1 MSARKLVIL
10 ILLAGVCGA
19 AYYWFAQGTG
29 EALPADPDLSPPLIY
44 PSSSPTRSPEPS
56 TDQNTDQNT
65 NVTSQQR
72 TQNTAAVT
80 EKLPAADLHIGA
92 KAGWWDALDPA
103 TDAILLA
110 LHARD
115 LNQRE
120 IYLQQ
125 GLQQD
130 PFNPVLN
137 MALLEHC
144 IAQIGSTLCDTQALE
159 TLLTLES
166 ENGLTAD
173 FAAIQAYQNGD
184 YQASLAALE
193 KAAKSSV
200 TDTYEW
206 RLMDMVAEV
215 LTREE
220 RPLDNQFMIDVMRE
234 AESRSSVRMGALFQM
249 CQDQRTD
256 SVWQSACARR
266 GYALSENANSLGQ
279 QDFGLGL
286 AMSIAD
292 DPESLYRSLLQERNA
307 RLAHT
312 SEIVQRF
319 DAEVLENSDWR
330 MSAAQWRSFLDIFA
344 REGQVAAY
352 QFMLHNTA
360 N

>member
-29 EALPADPDLSPPLIY
+29 ETLPADPHLSSPLIY

-56 TDQNTDQNT
+56 ADQNT
-65 NVTSQQR
+65 NATSQQR

-80 EKLPAADLHIGA
+80 EMLPAADLHTGA
-92 KAGWWDALDPA
+92 KAGWWQALDPERA

-110 LHARD
+110 LHASD

-120 IYLQQ
+120 IYLLQ
-125 GLQQD
+125 GLQLD

-159 TLLTLES
+159 ILVTLDS
-166 ENGLTAD
+166 ENGLSAD

-184 YQASLAALE
+184 YQSSLAALE
-193 KAAKSSV
+193 KAAQSSI

-206 RLMDMVAEV
+206 RLMDMVGEV

-220 RPLDNQFMIDVMRE
+220 RPLDHQFMIDVMRE

-256 SVWQSACARR
+256 SIWQVACARR
-266 GYALSENANSLGQ
+266 GLSLNENANALGQ

-292 DPESLYRSLLQERNA
+292 DSESLYRSLLQEREV
-307 RLAHT
+307 RLART
-312 SEIVQRF
+312 SEVVQRF

-352 QFMLHNTA
+352 QFLLHNTA
-360 N
+360 D